1 MGQQPVTA
9 LLLSVFLGGVIPPF
23 ALSPRVVAQATPAAE
38 PVNIAELVRARNY
51 ARQAAERVNG
61 GLTRYRAEQS
71 MHGPVRE
78 APYVRNAD
86 GSYTFRILG
95 YRVRNGVPES
105 MPSIETVATVA
116 PDGRTTIDYNGPIR
130 N

>member
-1 MGQQPVTA
+1 MAT
-9 LLLSVFLGGVIPPF
+9 LGGVFFVSAVFLPITGT
-23 ALSPRVVAQATPAAE
+23 LAQGTSSEVP
-38 PVNIAELVRARNY
+38 NIAELVRARNY

-61 GLTRYRAEQS
+61 GLSRYRADAS
-71 MHGPVRE
+71 MY

-95 YRVRNGVPES
+95 YGVKNGVPQPL
-105 MPSIETVATVA
+105 PSIETVVTVA
-116 PDGRTTIDYNGPIR
+116 PDGRTTVNYNGVIR